1 MAKAAAGPGLSL
13 SDHFDIAIVGGTVVD
28 GTGGPRF
35 RADVGVRGD
44 RVACI
49 GELSSADAETTI
61 DASGLVVAPGLID
74 SHTHSEATVLNGID
88 RASLYQGITTHVVGQ
103 DGFGVAP
110 TTPETGAFMSE
121 YLCALCDGL
130 PSRGLSISD
139 LLGEVNGRSTAN
151 VATLIPNGCVRL
163 LVVGNSGR
171 RATGAELVR
180 MRDICVEGMAQGA
193 LGLSS
198 GLDYVPSGF
207 AGSEELAAL
216 CRVISRTGG
225 VYVTHVRYREGLKQA
240 LREAVDIAVSADCPL
255 HVSHLR
261 PDHAD
266 IFTAD
271 EIIEQLDAAEQLGVS
286 VSFDLYP
293 YTYGCTMLTLL
304 LPIWMMEGS
313 LAEVRERLR
322 SEFAWRRAEEQ
333 LGDGIQTWADVELA
347 GTLESRF
354 AGLVGTD
361 VLTAAALCG
370 RKPVEFVCRLIAD
383 HDFKVLILDREIEER
398 NRLEQVWRLL
408 CDERHIFGSDAVFS
422 PGRSHPRA
430 FGAAARLLGPFVRES
445 RGIGLE
451 EAVHHCTGRAAERF
465 GLAGRG
471 YVRSGCF
478 ADLAVFD
485 PAALSDRATKWRP
498 ETAVGVETVIVNG
511 GIALLDGVASGARP
525 GRGLLREGVASR

>member
-1 MAKAAAGPGLSL
+1 MAKAAAGPRLTV

-35 RADVGVRGD
+35 RADLGVRGD

-49 GELSSADAETTI
+49 GELSSAYAETTI

-88 RASLYQGITTHVVGQ
+88 HASLHQGITTQVVGQ
-103 DGFGVAP
+103 DGFGIAP
-110 TTPETGAFMSE
+110 TTSETAAFMSE

-130 PSRGLSISD
+130 PSRALSVSD
-139 LLGEVNGRSTAN
+139 LLAEVNGRSTAN

-163 LVVGNSGR
+163 LVVGNTRR
-171 RATGAELVR
+171 RATSAELVR
-180 MRDICVEGMAQGA
+180 MGDICVEGMAQGA

-216 CRVISRTGG
+216 CRVISRSGG
-225 VYVTHVRYREGLKQA
+225 VYVTHVRYREGLKEA
-240 LREAVDIAVSADCPL
+240 LREAADIAVSAGCPL
-255 HVSHLR
+255 HISHLR
-261 PDHAD
+261 PDHVD
-266 IFTAD
+266 FFTAD
-271 EIIEQLDAAEQLGVS
+271 EIIGQLDAAEQLGVS

-293 YTYGCTMLTLL
+293 YTYGCTMLALL
-304 LPIWMMEGS
+304 LPIWMMEGT
-313 LAEVRERLR
+313 LPEVRERLR
-322 SEFAWRRAEEQ
+322 SEPAWRRAEEE
-333 LGDGIQTWADVELA
+333 LGDGIQTWAEVELA
-347 GTLESRF
+347 GTLESQF

-361 VLTAAALCG
+361 VLTAAAICG
-370 RKPVEFVCRLIAD
+370 RKPVEFVCRLIVD
-383 HDFKVLILDREIEER
+383 HDFKVLILDREVEEESR
-398 NRLEQVWRLL
+398 FEQVQRLL

-422 PGRSHPRA
+422 SGRSHPRT
-430 FGAAARLLGPFVRES
+430 FGAAARLLGPFVRETHD
-445 RGIGLE
+445 IGLE
-451 EAVHHCTGRAAERF
+451 QAVHHCTGRAAERF
-465 GLAGRG
+465 GLESRG

-478 ADLAVFD
+478 ADLAIFD

-511 GIALLDGVASGARP
+511 EIVLLDGVTSGATP
-525 GRGLLREGVASR
+525 GRGLMRGSVASR